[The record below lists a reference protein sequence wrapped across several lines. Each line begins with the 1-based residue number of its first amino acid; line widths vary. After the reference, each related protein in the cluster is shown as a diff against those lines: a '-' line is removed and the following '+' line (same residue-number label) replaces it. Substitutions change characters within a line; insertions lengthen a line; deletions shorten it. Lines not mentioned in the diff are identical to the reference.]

1 MPVSVVARIT
11 AKEGRRDD
19 VVAILSRM
27 VTATESEPGTLAY
40 SMHAD
45 NAEPETVWF
54 FEVYTDEAA
63 LAAHG
68 GSDTM
73 KAVGA
78 ELRDLVASRPEVH
91 VCTPLGAKGGSLP
104 S

>member
-11 AKEGRRDD
+11 AKEGRRDE
-19 VVAILSRM
+19 VVAILSKM
-27 VTATESEPGTLAY
+27 VAHVESEPGTLAY
-40 SMHAD
+40 SMHTD

-54 FEVYTDEAA
+54 FELYTDEAA
-63 LAAHG
+63 LGAHG
-68 GSDTM
+68 TSDAM
-73 KAVGA
+73 KAVGT

-91 VCTPLGAKGGSLP
+91 VCTPQGAKAGSLP